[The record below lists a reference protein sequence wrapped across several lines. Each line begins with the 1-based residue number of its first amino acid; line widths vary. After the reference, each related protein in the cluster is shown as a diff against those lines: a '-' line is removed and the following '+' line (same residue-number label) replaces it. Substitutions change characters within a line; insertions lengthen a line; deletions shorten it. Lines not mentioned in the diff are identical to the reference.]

1 MGTAV
6 IGRVLEAHGYK
17 VAIVPQPNWRDDLR
31 DFKKLGKPRLFFGVS
46 AGAMDSMVNHYT
58 AARRKRS
65 DDAYTPEGRAGARPD
80 YPTIVYC
87 DILKRLFPD
96 VPVVAGG
103 IEVSLRRLAH
113 YDYWQDKLRPSILMD
128 CQADLLVYGMGELPN
143 IAIAEALAA
152 GKPVDELTDIP
163 QTVVRRPK
171 SELPVVNT
179 DTDVVLHPYE
189 ECQKSKKAQAEN
201 FKTIE
206 VESNLWHGHN
216 VWQATGNIA
225 VKVNRTN
232 PPMTTEQID
241 ASFDLPYTRLPHPR
255 YQGKRIPAYEMI
267 RHSVCMHRGCFGGCA
282 FCTISAHQ
290 GKFIASRSKA
300 SILREVKQVVQME
313 DFKGYISDLGGPSAN
328 MYGMHGKDQKRCQRC
343 QRPSCLHPQP
353 CSNLNT
359 DHSQLLDIYHAVDA
373 LPEVKKSFIGSGV
386 RYDLSMHRT
395 GDPHIDKVNARYN
408 EELIRFHV
416 SGRLKVAPEHTSDE
430 VLMLMR
436 KPSFELFKRFK
447 ALFDRVNTKFNL
459 RQQLIPYFIS
469 SHPGC
474 HEADMAELAAI
485 TKELDFRLEQV
496 QDFTPTPMT
505 ISTETYY
512 TGYHPYTLKPVYCAK
527 TPIEKQAQRLF
538 FFWYDRKNRSAITAA
553 LKRIHRSDLLR
564 KLYP

>member
-1 MGTAV
+1 M
-6 IGRVLEAHGYK
+6 
-17 VAIVPQPNWRDDLR
+17 
-31 DFKKLGKPRLFFGVS
+31 
-46 AGAMDSMVNHYT
+46 
-58 AARRKRS
+58 
-65 DDAYTPEGRAGARPD
+65 
-80 YPTIVYC
+80 
-87 DILKRLFPD
+87 
-96 VPVVAGG
+96 
-103 IEVSLRRLAH
+103 
-113 YDYWQDKLRPSILMD
+113 
-128 CQADLLVYGMGELPN
+128 
-143 IAIAEALAA
+143 
-152 GKPVDELTDIP
+152 
-163 QTVVRRPK
+163 
-171 SELPVVNT
+171 
-179 DTDVVLHPYE
+179 
-189 ECQKSKKAQAEN
+189 
-201 FKTIE
+201 
-206 VESNLWHGHN
+206 ESNLWHGHN
-216 VWQATGNIA
+216 VWQATGDIA

-290 GKFIASRSKA
+290 GKFIASRSKE
-300 SILREVKQVVQME
+300 SILREVKQVTQME

-328 MYGMHGKDQKRCQRC
+328 MYGMHGKDLERCQRC

-353 CSNLNT
+353 CPNLNT
-359 DHSQLLDIYHAVDA
+359 DHSRLLDIYHAVDA

-395 GDPHIDKVNARYN
+395 GDPVVDKVNARYN

-436 KPSFELFKRFK
+436 KPSFELFRRFK
-447 ALFDRVNTKFNL
+447 ALFDRVNMKYHL

-512 TGYHPYTLKPVYCAK
+512 TGFHPYTLKPVYCAK
-527 TPIEKQAQRLF
+527 TPMEKQAQRLF
-538 FFWYDRKNRSAITAA
+538 FFWYDRKNRAAITAA

-564 KLYP
+564 KLYPQR